1 MSQQH
6 KIMNKI
12 NPFIKEALEQA
23 KIAFVQNEVPVGAVV
38 VLGGQIIAS
47 AHNQNIS
54 LKDPTAHAEILALR
68 KACEVLKSHR
78 LEDCDLYVSLE
89 PCVMCAGAISN
100 ARIRRVYY
108 AASDAKSGGVENGAK
123 VFSHPQCHHK
133 PEIYGGI
140 GALES
145 EALLKDFFSTKRN
158 A

>member
-1 MSQQH
+1 
-6 KIMNKI
+6 MNKI